1 MNIIRIDE
9 NEAFLCERKVF
20 ACMLVYFRSTD
31 CRPHRTFFVT
41 GEIVDPLMHMPRAR
55 VFSPRAE
62 PHRRGAADE
71 GVDAAAGYHDDGHR
85 CEHAHD
91 EDDVRRL
98 PSSSDAGCDDLQLS
112 GLAGVQ
118 MRSHVGSRR
127 DGVDDD
133 DDDDDYDDDDGVVF
147 PPASDKSDDEKEDGI
162 AGAKASSVYRSAE
175 QAT

>member
-1 MNIIRIDE
+1 
-9 NEAFLCERKVF
+9 
-20 ACMLVYFRSTD
+20 
-31 CRPHRTFFVT
+31 
-41 GEIVDPLMHMPRAR
+41 MPR

-62 PHRRGAADE
+62 PLRRGAADE
-71 GVDAAAGYHDDGHR
+71 GVDAAADDDDDGYR

-98 PSSSDAGCDDLQLS
+98 PSSSDAGCDDQLS

-133 DDDDDYDDDDGVVF
+133 DDDDDDDEDDEGGVL
-147 PPASDKSDDEKEDGI
+147 PPASYMFCYRNRPRPQVR
-162 AGAKASSVYRSAE
+162 AGGVPGAWRLPLNLTELVSHHERDF
-175 QAT
+175 

>member
-1 MNIIRIDE
+1 
-9 NEAFLCERKVF
+9 
-20 ACMLVYFRSTD
+20 
-31 CRPHRTFFVT
+31 
-41 GEIVDPLMHMPRAR
+41 MPR

-62 PHRRGAADE
+62 PLRRGAADE
-71 GVDAAAGYHDDGHR
+71 YHDDGHR

-98 PSSSDAGCDDLQLS
+98 PSSSDAGFDDQLS

-118 MRSHVGSRR
+118 MRTHVGSRR
-127 DGVDDD
+127 DGVHDDD

-147 PPASDKSDDEKEDGI
+147 PPASDKSDDEK
-162 AGAKASSVYRSAE
+162 GAKASSVNRSAE

>member
-1 MNIIRIDE
+1 
-9 NEAFLCERKVF
+9 
-20 ACMLVYFRSTD
+20 
-31 CRPHRTFFVT
+31 
-41 GEIVDPLMHMPRAR
+41 MPR

-62 PHRRGAADE
+62 PLRRGAADE

-98 PSSSDAGCDDLQLS
+98 PSSSDAGCDDQLS

-118 MRSHVGSRR
+118 MRSHVGSLC
-127 DGVDDD
+127 DGVDDDDDD

>member
-1 MNIIRIDE
+1 
-9 NEAFLCERKVF
+9 
-20 ACMLVYFRSTD
+20 
-31 CRPHRTFFVT
+31 
-41 GEIVDPLMHMPRAR
+41 MPR

-62 PHRRGAADE
+62 PLRRGAADE
-71 GVDAAAGYHDDGHR
+71 GVDAAADDDDDGYR

-98 PSSSDAGCDDLQLS
+98 PSSSDACCDDQLS

-133 DDDDDYDDDDGVVF
+133 DDDDDYDDDDAVVF

>member
-1 MNIIRIDE
+1 
-9 NEAFLCERKVF
+9 
-20 ACMLVYFRSTD
+20 
-31 CRPHRTFFVT
+31 
-41 GEIVDPLMHMPRAR
+41 MPR

-62 PHRRGAADE
+62 PLRRGAADE

-98 PSSSDAGCDDLQLS
+98 PSSSDAGCDDQLS

-118 MRSHVGSRR
+118 MRSHVGSLC
-127 DGVDDD
+127 DGVDDDDD

-147 PPASDKSDDEKEDGI
+147 PPASDKSDDEK
-162 AGAKASSVYRSAE
+162 AGAKASSVE

>member
-1 MNIIRIDE
+1 
-9 NEAFLCERKVF
+9 
-20 ACMLVYFRSTD
+20 
-31 CRPHRTFFVT
+31 
-41 GEIVDPLMHMPRAR
+41 MPR

-62 PHRRGAADE
+62 PLRRGAADE

-98 PSSSDAGCDDLQLS
+98 PSSSDAGFDDQLS

-118 MRSHVGSRR
+118 MRTHVGSRR

-133 DDDDDYDDDDGVVF
+133 DDDDDDDEDDEGGVL
-147 PPASDKSDDEKEDGI
+147 PPASYMFCYRNRPRPQVR
-162 AGAKASSVYRSAE
+162 AGGVPGARRLPLNLTELVSHHERDRYGNKTRGDPWSCL
-175 QAT
+175 

>member
-1 MNIIRIDE
+1 
-9 NEAFLCERKVF
+9 
-20 ACMLVYFRSTD
+20 
-31 CRPHRTFFVT
+31 
-41 GEIVDPLMHMPRAR
+41 MPR

-62 PHRRGAADE
+62 PLRRGAADE

-98 PSSSDAGCDDLQLS
+98 PSSSDAGCDDQLS

-127 DGVDDD
+127 DGVDDDD

-162 AGAKASSVYRSAE
+162 AGAKASLGGARHMTAACAE
-175 QAT
+175 IIPWALSSRGR

>member
-1 MNIIRIDE
+1 M
-9 NEAFLCERKVF
+9 
-20 ACMLVYFRSTD
+20 
-31 CRPHRTFFVT
+31 
-41 GEIVDPLMHMPRAR
+41 
-55 VFSPRAE
+55 FSPRAE
-62 PHRRGAADE
+62 PPRRRAADE
-71 GVDAAAGYHDDGHR
+71 GVDAAAVYHDDGHR

-98 PSSSDAGCDDLQLS
+98 PSSSDAGFDDQLS

-118 MRSHVGSRR
+118 MRTHVGSRR
-127 DGVDDD
+127 DGVHDD

-162 AGAKASSVYRSAE
+162 AGAKAASVYRSAE

>member
-1 MNIIRIDE
+1 MARSQFEFI
-9 NEAFLCERKVF
+9 
-20 ACMLVYFRSTD
+20 YFRSTD
-31 CRPHRTFFVT
+31 CPPPVTFFVT
-41 GEIVDPLMHMPRAR
+41 GEIVERTQHDAAR
-55 VFSPRAE
+55 VFPHAE
-62 PHRRGAADE
+62 PLRRGAADE

-98 PSSSDAGCDDLQLS
+98 PSSSDAGFDDQLS

-118 MRSHVGSRR
+118 MRTHVGSRR
-127 DGVDDD
+127 DGVHDDD

-147 PPASDKSDDEKEDGI
+147 PPASDKSDDEK
-162 AGAKASSVYRSAE
+162 AGAKASSVE